1 MKDVEVFMPIKC
13 PECAEEW
20 LEGFSVAL
28 AADALMSG
36 RRLRMRSRCHSKEWD
51 ATAIEMEQLRE
62 YLGAGCIGP
71 RNAGLRHAA
80 EEAVKVSPV
89 KGSMETMPRRVES
102 LRRLE
107 RPTYTRLAR
116 QGAAVR
122 RGGRG
127 ANFRE
132 AATPAARF
140 LSVLRR
146 LWVFDGVFLRRGR

>member
-36 RRLRMRSRCHSKEWD
+36 RRVRMRSRCHSKEWD
-51 ATAIEMEQLRE
+51 ATPIEMEQLRE

-71 RNAGLRHAA
+71 RNSGLRHAA
-80 EEAVKVSPV
+80 EEPV
-89 KGSMETMPRRVES
+89 TVSMETMPPRVES
-102 LRRLE
+102 LRRLA
-107 RPTYTRLAR
+107 RPTYTRLAH
-116 QGAAVR
+116 QSAAFR
-122 RGGRG
+122 TGGSG

-132 AATPAARF
+132 AATPAAKF
-140 LSVLRR
+140 LSALRR
-146 LWVFDGVFLRRGR
+146 MWVFDVVFLRRGR